1 MSLEEWR
8 QLPLNRD
15 RDKHIVDEQW
25 VHVNPGAIDQDDEAG
40 SVAPFK
46 PEGDGWFYAGSR
58 GWVGPGTT
66 RVMSFNT
73 TSFDLEEGDVYVG
86 PGLVL
91 WRDADSIQGADP
103 SEVTITRG
111 GDNRVMS
118 VIRKPKV

>member
-8 QLPLNRD
+8 QLPLDVD
-15 RDKHIVDEQW
+15 RNQYLADERW

-46 PEGDGWFYAGSR
+46 PDGDGWFYAGSR

-66 RVMSFNT
+66 RVMSFDT
-73 TSFDLEEGDVYVG
+73 PSFDLEEGDAYIG

-91 WRDADSIQGADP
+91 WRDASGIQGADP
-103 SEVTITRG
+103 SEVTIARG
-111 GDNRVMS
+111 QGNAVTG
-118 VIRKPKV
+118 ITRKPKS